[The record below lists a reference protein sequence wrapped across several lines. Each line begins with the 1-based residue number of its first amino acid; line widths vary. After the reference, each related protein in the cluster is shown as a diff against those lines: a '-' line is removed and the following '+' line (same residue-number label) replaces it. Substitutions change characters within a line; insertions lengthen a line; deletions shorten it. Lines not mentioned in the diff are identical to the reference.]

1 MDYGDFVC
9 WRILHGELSNRED
22 DIPLNCFAH
31 YSQTISAIST
41 FFLAM
46 SLHPDVQS
54 KARKELD
61 EIVGADRLPTF
72 KDRERLPYV
81 EAVMSEVFRWVGVR
95 SRNLILILQRWAPPI
110 PSGVP
115 HESTEDDIYDGL
127 FIPKGS
133 VIWQNIWSDHIPSVL
148 TYQLI

>member
-1 MDYGDFVC
+1 
-9 WRILHGELSNRED
+9 
-22 DIPLNCFAH
+22 
-31 YSQTISAIST
+31 
-41 FFLAM
+41 M

-72 KDRERLPYV
+72 KDRESLKYV
-81 EAVMSEVFRWVGVR
+81 EAVMSEVFRCVGVR
-95 SRNLILILQRWAPPI
+95 SRNLILIFQRWAPPI

-115 HESTEDDIYDGL
+115 HESTEDDIHDGL

-133 VIWQNIWSDHIPSVL
+133 VIWQNIWSDHILSVL
-148 TYQLI
+148 NY